1 MLLLLRRKLCRSDG
15 SSSNLLRAGCRC
27 LLRLLGQRQC
37 LDALLDELR
46 PVHFQRRHCHPR
58 HLQLVFQL
66 LLCIQCLR
74 LQEEPVVTS
83 QEVDWSVSTEER
95 RRNPTNAV
103 RNKRSREVSTNC
115 AEKEEEK
122 EEEKHSQCGG
132 SIVSLREESVF
143 LHLSP
148 HSNGRDKRSASTNR
162 SIARLLF
169 QRCVAHQ
176 GLRSLSS
183 VPPT

>member
-1 MLLLLRRKLCRSDG
+1 LVRQYRGEKTQPNQRSTQQAKPG
-15 SSSNLLRAGCRC
+15 G
-27 LLRLLGQRQC
+27 
-37 LDALLDELR
+37 
-46 PVHFQRRHCHPR
+46 
-58 HLQLVFQL
+58 
-66 LLCIQCLR
+66 
-74 LQEEPVVTS
+74 
-83 QEVDWSVSTEER
+83 
-95 RRNPTNAV
+95 
-103 RNKRSREVSTNC
+103 STNC

-148 HSNGRDKRSASTNR
+148 HSNGRDKRSASINR